1 METHQLKIEGMHCD
15 GCVRSVTRML
25 SAIPGVERVE
35 VSLAENRA
43 DVSYDPARTGVAEFK
58 RAIERAGFK
67 AP

>member
-58 RAIERAGFK
+58 RAIERAGCK

>member
-1 METHQLKIEGMHCD
+1 MESLQLKIEGMHCD

-25 SAIPGVERVE
+25 SALPGVERVE

-43 DVSYDPARTGVAEFK
+43 DVSFDPAKTGVAEFR
-58 RAIERAGFK
+58 RAVERAGFK